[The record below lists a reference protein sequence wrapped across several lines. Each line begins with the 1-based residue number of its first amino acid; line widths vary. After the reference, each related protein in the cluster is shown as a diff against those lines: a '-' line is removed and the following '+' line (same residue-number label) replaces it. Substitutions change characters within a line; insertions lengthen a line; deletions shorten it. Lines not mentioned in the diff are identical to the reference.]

1 MSVINMKIRVAT
13 DLTLRFHHSNETT
26 LIMQS
31 HIKKFTLSPVSPL
44 TKKLDAHKELLPLLI
59 HLTIYTFYFYPR
71 KIIYFF
77 YPRVFQH
84 TENEF

>member
-31 HIKKFTLSPVSPL
+31 HIKKIYSLPRQSFNEKIGRTQRTFTTPHPPHHIHILF
-44 TKKLDAHKELLPLLI
+44 LPSKN
-59 HLTIYTFYFYPR
+59 YF
-71 KIIYFF
+71 FF

>member
-44 TKKLDAHKELLPLLI
+44 TKKIGRTQRTFTTPHPPHHIHILFLPSKN
-59 HLTIYTFYFYPR
+59 YF
-71 KIIYFF
+71 FF